1 MKATMEL
8 KTPLT
13 PKEIKELTAGK
24 FCLLTGEIY
33 TARDKAHFKL
43 SEMIEKKKNL
53 PFDLEGAIIYY
64 VGPTLPKKGDI
75 IGSAGPTTS
84 SRMDKYTPLLYEMGV
99 KATIGKGE
107 RNKEVIKAMK
117 KYKGIYF
124 ITWGGCG
131 AYLKKFIHKAEL
143 IAFPELGTEAIY
155 KLEVYRFPVIVAID
169 SYGKTIFKYS

>member
-1 MKATMEL
+1 MKTKEL

-13 PKEIKELTAGK
+13 PREIKKLKAGR

-33 TARDKAHFKL
+33 TARDKAHFQL
-43 SEMIEKKKNL
+43 SEMIKKKKKFL
-53 PFDLEGAIIYY
+53 FDIKGAIIYY
-64 VGPTLPKKGDI
+64 VGPTPPKKGEI

-84 SRMDKYTPLLYEMGV
+84 SRMDEYTPLLYEMGV

-107 RNKEVIKAMK
+107 RNKEVIKAIK
-117 KYKGIYF
+117 KYKGVYF

-131 AYLKKFIHKAEL
+131 VYLKKFIHRAEL

-169 SYGKTIFKYS
+169 SYGKTIFKYY